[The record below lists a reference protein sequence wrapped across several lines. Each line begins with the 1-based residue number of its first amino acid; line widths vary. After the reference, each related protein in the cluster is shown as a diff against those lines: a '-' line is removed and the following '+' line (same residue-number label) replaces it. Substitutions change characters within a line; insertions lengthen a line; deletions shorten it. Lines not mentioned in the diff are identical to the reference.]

1 MDHQDT
7 PAPPA
12 PLSPAVAGSPPP
24 GVAAP
29 GYDRSALVPFVVH
42 LGVGGFHRAHQAVYL
57 DDLAR
62 RGETGWGV
70 VGVGLHS
77 SRMRDAL
84 APQDNLYSVVVRG
97 AEHDEVRV
105 VGVLVDYLYAP
116 DDPEA
121 VLERLADP
129 RTRLVTLT
137 ITGTAYPADDGVD
150 PSVPEVAAD
159 VERPHAPGTAFGYL
173 VEALDRRRRRGTGP
187 FTVLSCDN
195 VQHNGA
201 RTREAV
207 LATAHLRDAQ
217 LADWIAAEV
226 AFPSSM
232 VDRITPET
240 SPEDR
245 EELARRYGL
254 RDRWPVVTEPF
265 SQWVVEDSF
274 CAGRPALERVGVQFA
289 EDVLPYE
296 VMKTRLLNGAHCAL
310 GYLGSLA
317 DFRTTDEAMADPRVR
332 AHVEGFLAEASA
344 LLLDVPGIDLQ
355 GYCATLLERFSN
367 PRVGDQLTRLCRRG
381 STKVPEYLLPSLR
394 QAVDQNRPRRHLVLA
409 LATWLRYLRGVDYAG
424 EPIDVQ
430 DAHADRLT
438 AAALAG
444 GTDPGRLLHQRD
456 VFASFG
462 DSVCLHRELHDALE
476 ALEAGPLE
484 AVSAVCGST
493 PGAPAVRGAAA

>member
-1 MDHQDT
+1 MC
-7 PAPPA
+7 PE
-12 PLSPAVAGSPPP
+12 VAGSPPP
-24 GVAAP
+24 GVQAP
-29 GYDRSALVPFVVH
+29 GYDRSALVPAVVH

-97 AEHDEVRV
+97 PQHDEVRV

-137 ITGTAYPADDGVD
+137 ITGSAYPADDAVD

-159 VERPHAPGTAFGYL
+159 VEQPHEPGTVFGYL

-207 LATAHLRDAQ
+207 LATAHLRDAE
-217 LADWIAAEV
+217 LADWIAANV
-226 AFPSSM
+226 TFPSSM

-240 SPEDR
+240 CAEDR

-254 RDRWPVVTEPF
+254 GDRWPVVTEPF

-274 CAGRPALERVGVQFA
+274 CAGRPPLEQVGVQFA
-289 EDVLPYE
+289 PDVLPYE

-317 DFRTTDEAMADPRVR
+317 GFATTDEAMADPRVR
-332 AHVEGFLAEASA
+332 AYVEGFLAEASA
-344 LLLDVPGIDLQ
+344 LLLDVPGIDLPR
-355 GYCATLLERFSN
+355 YCATLVERFSN
-367 PRVGDQLTRLCRRG
+367 PRVGDRLTRLCRRG
-381 STKVPEYLLPSLR
+381 STKVPDYLLPSLR
-394 QAVDQNRPRRHLVLA
+394 QAVDHNRPRRHLVLA
-409 LATWLRYLRGVDYAG
+409 LAAWLRYLRGVDHAG
-424 EPIDVQ
+424 HPIDVQ
-430 DAHADRLT
+430 DANADRLT
-438 AAALAG
+438 AAARSG
-444 GTDPGRLLHQRD
+444 GTDPGPLLHQRD
-456 VFASFG
+456 VFAGFG
-462 DSVCLHRELHDALE
+462 DSVVLQRELREALR

-484 AVSAVCGST
+484 A
-493 PGAPAVRGAAA
+493 AAALRAGVPAQPPARARESAA